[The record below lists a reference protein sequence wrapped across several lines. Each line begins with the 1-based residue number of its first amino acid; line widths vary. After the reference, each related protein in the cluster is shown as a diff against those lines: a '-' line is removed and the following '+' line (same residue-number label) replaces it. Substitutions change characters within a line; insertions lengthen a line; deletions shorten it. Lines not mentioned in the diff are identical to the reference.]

1 MSIKQYPGGIIT
13 KNPTAP
19 TTSSARGIW
28 TVDQAADYIRQGIW
42 PRIPGAPTIGT
53 ASISAGSTTASV
65 TFTAPTDLGTG
76 AITYTATSSPGG
88 LTGTGAS
95 PISVAGLT
103 VGTAYTFTVRG
114 ATPGGSGP
122 SSAASNSITPTAV
135 VGQTA
140 YTNTGTYTFVVPTGV
155 TSVSV
160 VAVGAG
166 SRGCMGGL
174 PRGGGGGGA
183 LAYANNI
190 SVTPGESICIRV
202 AAGNTTGGTGESSR
216 FRRGCTNL
224 VAAGSGVYG
233 GGGGAGGTVITGTG
247 FSGGNGGSGCTAG
260 YGTGGGG
267 GAGGYAGA
275 GGAGAAFA
283 LGGNGVAGTG
293 GAGGG
298 GGSGGA
304 SGSGGCQAGGG
315 GGGGI
320 GLLGQGCSGAGG
332 ASIPG
337 STGGRAGAGGSGG
350 FGGLSGQ
357 RACCTS
363 RNSEGGIPGGG
374 GGGGC
379 VNTYTGG
386 KGAVRIIY
394 PGNTRSFPST
404 NTGNL

>member
-19 TTSSARGIW
+19 TTSAAQGIW
-28 TVDQAADYIRQGIW
+28 TVCQAANYAKQGIW
-42 PRIPGAPTIGT
+42 PRSPGAPTIGT

-65 TFTAPTDLGTG
+65 PYTAPTDLGTG

-103 VGTAYTFTVRG
+103 VGTAYTFTVAG
-114 ATPGGSGP
+114 ATPGGTGP

-140 YTNTGTYTFVVPTGV
+140 YTTDGTYTFVVPTGV

-190 SVTPGESICIRV
+190 AVTPGESISVRV
-202 AAGNTTGGTGESSR
+202 AAGNTSGGTGEPSR

-224 VAAGSGVYG
+224 VAAGSGTYG

-247 FSGGNGGSGCTAG
+247 YSGGNGASGCTAG

-275 GGAGAAFA
+275 GGAGAAYA
-283 LGGNGVAGTG
+283 VGGNGVAGTG

-298 GGSGGA
+298 GGYGHPVGNAPCNTGGGAGGGVGILGQGSNGTGGTSSTSGGI
-304 SGSGGCQAGGG
+304 GGG
-315 GGGGI
+315 GGSSGANGMS
-320 GLLGQGCSGAGG
+320 GQGNACRSTNSRGG
-332 ASIPG
+332 AY
-337 STGGRAGAGGSGG
+337 
-350 FGGLSGQ
+350 
-357 RACCTS
+357 
-363 RNSEGGIPGGG
+363 GGG

-379 VNTYTGG
+379 GNSYPGG
-386 KGAVRIIY
+386 VGAVRIIY

-404 NTGNL
+404 CTGNL